1 MTYNQILLIVY
12 IAFII
17 IMSFI
22 ALIAYKKDKEKAKS
36 GQIRTKEKVLLFL
49 SGFGGACGAF
59 IARKKY
65 HHKTEKIYFSIV
77 IYLSLVLEILV
88 LALLVYGGLIK

>member
-1 MTYNQILLIVY
+1 MSYNKILLIIY
-12 IAFII
+12 IIFIV

-22 ALIAYKKDKEKAKS
+22 ALIAYKKDKEKAKK
-36 GQIRTKEKVLLFL
+36 GEVRTKEKVLLFL

-77 IYLSLVLEILV
+77 IYLSLILEIAI

>member
-22 ALIAYKKDKEKAKS
+22 ALIAYKKDKEKAKN

>member
-1 MTYNQILLIVY
+1 MTYNQILLIIY

-17 IMSFI
+17 IMSLL
-22 ALIAYKKDKEKAKS
+22 ALVAYKKDKEKAKS

-49 SGFGGACGAF
+49 SGFGGAFGAF

-88 LALLVYGGLIK
+88 LALLIYGGLIK